1 MSIENTKS
9 KRNCSIDIFRLL
21 FAIYVVAIHSTPA
34 VLESL
39 PLLDTTLSSLFRFA
53 VPFFLMVSGYYFF
66 ANVEK
71 NTSRSGLTSYLK
83 KIIVIYA
90 FWSVP
95 YFVINFISWGH
106 TSLVGFA
113 IDCVYSF
120 FLRGSYYHLWYFPAL
135 IFAVCISA
143 ALYGLKL
150 KRFLILI
157 AAVLYSACYIISTYN
172 LLSAVPLATPV
183 ISILQPL
190 TSGLFYFSCGQLIK
204 YFYDKFADSS
214 KRNGLRYILPL
225 SVIIWF
231 ATIWLDYFYTL
242 QLDFIIILGI
252 YLNVGLIVLV
262 LLFHPMPQLA
272 STAKK
277 CRFVANFTYYAHPI
291 FLFIIETIR
300 KNWFSFSDFWYLPV
314 TVFLCLT
321 AGLILHKANSKVI
334 NRFIG

>member
-1 MSIENTKS
+1 MRIENTKS

-66 ANVEK
+66 ANIEK

-95 YFVINFISWGH
+95 YFIINFISWGR
-106 TSLVGFA
+106 TSLAGFA

-135 IFAVCISA
+135 IFAVCVSA
-143 ALYGLKL
+143 VLYRFKL
-150 KRFLILI
+150 KKLMTVISV
-157 AAVLYSACYIISTYN
+157 VLYSACYIISTHN
-172 LLSAVPLATPV
+172 LLSAVPMATTV

-190 TSGLFYFSCGQLIK
+190 ASGLFYFSCGQLIK
-204 YFYDKFADSS
+204 YFYDKFADSP
-214 KRNGLRYILPL
+214 KRNSLRYILPL
-225 SVIIWF
+225 SVVIWF
-231 ATIWLDYFYTL
+231 GAIWLNYFYAL
-242 QLDFIIILGI
+242 QIDLIIIFGI

-262 LLFHPMPQLA
+262 LLFHPMPQFA
-272 STAKK
+272 PAAKR
-277 CRFVANFTYYAHPI
+277 CRFIANFTYYAHPI

-300 KNWFSFSDFWYLPV
+300 KNWFGFSDFWHLPV
-314 TVFLCLT
+314 TVFLCVT
-321 AGLILHKANSKVI
+321 VGLILHKANSKVI
-334 NRFIG
+334 NRLIG

>member
-9 KRNCSIDIFRLL
+9 RRNCSIDIFRLL

-34 VLESL
+34 TLESL
-39 PLLDTTLSSLFRFA
+39 PLLDTMLSSLFRFA
-53 VPFFLMVSGYYFF
+53 VPFFLIVSGYYFF
-66 ANVEK
+66 ANTEK

-95 YFVINFISWGH
+95 YFIINFISWGH

-143 ALYGLKL
+143 ALYRLKL

-172 LLSAVPLATPV
+172 LLSAVPVATNV

-190 TSGLFYFSCGQLIK
+190 ASGLFYFSCGQLVK
-204 YFYDKFADSS
+204 YFYGKFADSS
-214 KRNGLRYILPL
+214 KRNSLRYILPL
-225 SVIIWF
+225 SVIMWFVLIW
-231 ATIWLDYFYTL
+231 ANYFL
-242 QLDFIIILGI
+242 SLNADLIIIFGI
-252 YLNVGLIVLV
+252 YINVGLTVLV
-262 LLFHPMPQLA
+262 LLFHPLA
-272 STAKK
+272 QHAAVAKK
-277 CRFVANFTYYAHPI
+277 CRYLANFIYYSHPVFRFIMDMVGAH
-291 FLFIIETIR
+291 LFT
-300 KNWFSFSDFWYLPV
+300 FSDLWNFPITL
-314 TVFLCLT
+314 LLSLA
-321 AGLILHKANSKVI
+321 AGLILYRINSKTI